1 MEKAVKQQR
10 GARGA
15 GDCVFSLR
23 SFAMEMN
30 IERLLKPIFLV
41 LFAALLAACHPEPQT
56 GPVEV
61 KWDRDTCARCSMAL
75 SDKRF
80 AAQVR
85 GGPKH
90 LAFKFDDFGCAV
102 VWLKDKPWADDPAT
116 EFWAMDMR
124 SGKWI
129 DGRKA
134 YYAPNNSTPMA
145 YGFGAVLLPEPGA
158 VNFDEARKQ
167 VLAKGK

>member
-1 MEKAVKQQR
+1 MNHLLRHGAV
-10 GARGA
+10 
-15 GDCVFSLR
+15 
-23 SFAMEMN
+23 
-30 IERLLKPIFLV
+30 LLL
-41 LFAALLAACHPEPQT
+41 LGLLAACHQEHNS

-90 LAFKFDDFGCAV
+90 AAYKFDDFGCAV
-102 VWLKDKPWADDPAT
+102 FWLKDQPWADEAAT
-116 EFWAMDMR
+116 EIWVRDMR
-124 SGKWI
+124 SDAWI

-134 YYAPNNSTPMA
+134 YYVTDKSTPMG
-145 YGFGAVLLPEPGA
+145 YGYAAVAAQEQG
-158 VNFDEARKQ
+158 VVSFEEARKRI
-167 VLAKGK
+167 LAQGK

>member
-1 MEKAVKQQR
+1 MSRWLRHFAV
-10 GARGA
+10 
-15 GDCVFSLR
+15 F
-23 SFAMEMN
+23 
-30 IERLLKPIFLV
+30 LLLG
-41 LFAALLAACHPEPQT
+41 LLAACHQEPKT

-61 KWDRDTCARCSMAL
+61 KWDRDTCVRCSMAL

-102 VWLKDKPWADDPAT
+102 FWLKDKPWADDPAT

-124 SGKWI
+124 SNQWI
-129 DGRKA
+129 DARKA
-134 YYAPNNSTPMA
+134 SYVPNKMTPMA
-145 YGFGAVLLPEPGA
+145 YGFGAVALPEPGA
-158 VNFDEARKQ
+158 VSFEEARKRI
-167 VLAKGK
+167 LAKGK